1 MDRWDKNLIAK
12 KKVCKKELETMIG
25 QLTHVSMIIPPVHH
39 FHSRLCELLYQI
51 KNNNRRMSNI
61 PAVCINDLHLM
72 KDFFVMGEQRD
83 KHESNRIPKT
93 HTHLSRRLMP
103 GQIWGLQPHRIR
115 MEISLTSKIT
125 GPCFQ
130 QPPRAHWERHL
141 PVDQYNRWAIKR
153 WELLFVHDRQH
164 HIQRVD
170 QKDKFQG
177 RCGRHPSHNQD
188 RSGMQPRL
196 SFHDP

>member
-1 MDRWDKNLIAK
+1 MQEGTGDNDRP
-12 KKVCKKELETMIG
+12 
-25 QLTHVSMIIPPVHH
+25 THPRVNDYPPRPPFPQQIMWITIPNQKQQPPHVKHP
-39 FHSRLCELLYQI
+39 RG
-51 KNNNRRMSNI
+51 
-61 PAVCINDLHLM
+61 LHQRPPLNEG
-72 KDFFVMGEQRD
+72 FFVIGEQRD
-83 KHESNRIPKT
+83 KHESNCIPKT
-93 HTHLSRRLMP
+93 HTRLSRRLMP
-103 GQIWGLQPHRIR
+103 GQIWGLQPQRIR

-125 GPCFQ
+125 GPRFQ

-141 PVDQYNRWAIKR
+141 PVDRYNRWAIKR
-153 WELLFVHDRQH
+153 SELLFVHDRQH

-188 RSGMQPRL
+188 RSGTQPRL